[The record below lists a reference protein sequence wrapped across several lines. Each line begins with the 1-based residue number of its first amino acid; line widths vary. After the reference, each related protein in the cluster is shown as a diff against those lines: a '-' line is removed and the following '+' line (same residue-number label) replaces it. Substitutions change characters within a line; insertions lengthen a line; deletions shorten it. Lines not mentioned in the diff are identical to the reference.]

1 MPKFFDDVLRLP
13 GRDKLNI
20 YVLLIAKLSAM
31 DPDFLQ
37 DKVIIKSIVSEVKVL
52 FHNHEQ
58 KLASLV
64 FILQQNLKQS
74 PGISDNL
81 KLALVDVINALQ
93 DDSLQRN
100 FTKNTITKDDL
111 HCQAGRIFESHLTV
125 NMLLNPGE
133 NTLACVKKVSKNII
147 EYIKLNSEKQ
157 TFKRFLDNLG
167 PDEEDAEGPCVPF
180 GFGRFSHRPTIH
192 NVIEVL
198 QEHQNFPRIMAIH
211 FMFMRDAYT
220 PGKTDDCRE
229 EFVKNTEYKGDLGQY
244 KSSNAE
250 SRGSLTMFLLN
261 HHNYAP
267 HLYKDRGRGPF
278 LMNRSNRLGI
288 CLTRHDRN
296 EFPTFETTWY
306 PDCICQEA
314 KLQSPYLQSLV
325 RHDIPYVA
333 GSSGMTS
340 VVCTVMLLFGQ
351 FATYEEHQ
359 HYILAIMAFISG
371 GGLHSIHEVLT
382 VPHVRLGL
390 LDSYRPFGEQA
401 GNYNEFFNLFPYD
414 ETVQGN
420 IKNAWSKTIEWVCK
434 RYPELLEM
442 NTSVVSNH
450 HDTTPNPPENERCCT
465 LF

>member
-1 MPKFFDDVLRLP
+1 MPKFFDDVMRLP

-20 YVLLIAKLSAM
+20 YVLLIAKLSVW
-31 DPDFLQ
+31 DSCVLQ
-37 DKVIIKSIVSEVKVL
+37 DKVIVKSIISEVKVL

-58 KLASLV
+58 QLASLV
-64 FILQQNLKQS
+64 FILQQNLNQT
-74 PGISDNL
+74 PTISDNL
-81 KLALVDVINALQ
+81 RLAIVDVINALQ
-93 DDSLQRN
+93 NDRLQRH
-100 FTKNTITKDDL
+100 FTKNTITQDDL
-111 HCQAGRIFESHLTV
+111 HCQTGRFFESHLAV

-133 NTLACVKKVSKNII
+133 NTLGCVKKISNNII
-147 EYIKLNSEKQ
+147 EYIRLNYTDKK
-157 TFKRFLDNLG
+157 FNRFLDNLG
-167 PDEEDAEGPCVPF
+167 PDEEDSEKPCVPF
-180 GFGRFSHRPTIH
+180 GFGRFAHRPTIRD
-192 NVIEVL
+192 VIDVL

-220 PGKTDDCRE
+220 PGPTDAFRE
-229 EFVKNTEYKGDLGQY
+229 EFVTSTGYKGDLGQY
-244 KSSNAE
+244 KSSTAE
-250 SRGSLTMFLLN
+250 SSGSLTMFLLN
-261 HHNYAP
+261 HHDYAP

-278 LMNRSNRLGI
+278 RMNLSNRLGI
-288 CLTRHDRN
+288 CLTRNDRN

-306 PDCICQEA
+306 PDSICQGA

-340 VVCTVMLLFGQ
+340 VLCTLMLLFGQ

-390 LDSYRPFGEQA
+390 LESYQPFGDKA
-401 GNYNEFFNLFPYD
+401 GNYNEFFNLFSYD
-414 ETVQGN
+414 ETVQVN
-420 IKNAWSKTIEWVCK
+420 IKNAWKKTIEWVCQ

-442 NTSVVSNH
+442 NTFVQANTS
-450 HDTTPNPPENERCCT
+450 DTTPNPPENNRCCT